1 MTQSAKL
8 AKFSKALAF
17 IIKGIIMYS
26 IFQISWGVYSSGQK
40 VAMYTRQVAQDLSLD
55 QAIQNAQG
63 LRQTYISESFVVT
76 GGV

>member
-1 MTQSAKL
+1 
-8 AKFSKALAF
+8 
-17 IIKGIIMYS
+17 MYS

-63 LRQTYISESFVVT
+63 LRQTYISEFFVVT

>member
-1 MTQSAKL
+1 
-8 AKFSKALAF
+8 
-17 IIKGIIMYS
+17 MYS
-26 IFQISWGVYSSGQK
+26 IFHISWGVYSSGQK